1 MKCTTFFLNKIRIC
15 DTQNEIPL
23 KNYINLQFREKV
35 RIAKCKL
42 GIARNKVIVCY
53 KLTIM
58 KKSKLRD
65 INMQFLEK
73 Q

>member
-1 MKCTTFFLNKIRIC
+1 MYHIFLA
-15 DTQNEIPL
+15 QNEIPL

-35 RIAKCKL
+35 RIVKYKL
-42 GIARNKVIVCY
+42 GITINKVIVCY

-65 INMQFLEK
+65 INIQFLEK
-73 Q
+73 TVTIVRC